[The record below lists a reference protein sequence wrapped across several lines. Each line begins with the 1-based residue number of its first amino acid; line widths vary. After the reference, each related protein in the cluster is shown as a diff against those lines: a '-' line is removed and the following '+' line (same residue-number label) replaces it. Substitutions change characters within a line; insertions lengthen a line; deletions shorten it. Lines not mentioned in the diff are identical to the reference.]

1 MPSSV
6 LLITSHWT
14 PFGLSLAHRLVP
26 SSANHNDKLVVL
38 CPFSA
43 RGVPR
48 SLLEEAERGTVQ
60 IEFGRHGNERS
71 VAKLVQQHQ
80 IRAVFL
86 LLVDDECQPPNSEAI
101 ATRTRALLRPLC
113 ALLECLRQCDSP
125 PTLCVCDS
133 FAEGHPQPR
142 AVVQCASE
150 ASARFSS
157 VCALLHAFS
166 VSYRLNVQI
175 ILIEERLD
183 SAQKRDK
190 AAEFVMEKAEKGGEK
205 APIHPFKMS
214 GHCDGGAVEKEE
226 ELIPCAPYARL
237 LLFGTPSAIQSAQLA
252 QLRALVPGAQLTV
265 ANCRPG
271 LDTDEAVEEEIVA
284 LGASH
289 LVFVHGADGETRD
302 AWEAGGPANLR
313 ENVRVN
319 LFSPWLLS
327 NICDR
332 FGILFIE
339 FDGEDK
345 NCCNSNGKVPTN
357 ADALQMSRYAVVRHF
372 GEKLCQMKVHA
383 E

>member
-1 MPSSV
+1 MPSSI

-26 SSANHNDKLVVL
+26 SSANQNNKLVVL
-38 CPFSA
+38 CPYSA
-43 RGVPR
+43 GGVPR

-60 IEFGRHGNERS
+60 IEFGKFCLELAINNH
-71 VAKLVQQHQ
+71 

-86 LLVDDECQPPNSEAI
+86 LLANDECQPPNSEAI
-101 ATRTRALLRPLC
+101 ATRTRALLRPL
-113 ALLECLRQCDSP
+113 AIHP
-125 PTLCVCDS
+125 
-133 FAEGHPQPR
+133 PQPR

-166 VSYRLNVQI
+166 VSYRPNVQI
-175 ILIEERLD
+175 ILIEECLD
-183 SAQKRDK
+183 SAHKRDK
-190 AAEFVMEKAEKGGEK
+190 AAEFVMEKADKESEK

-214 GHCDGGAVEKEE
+214 GHCDGVAAEKEAEE
-226 ELIPCAPYARL
+226 ELIHCVSYARL
-237 LLFGTPSAIQSAQLA
+237 LLFGTPSAIQSVQLA
-252 QLRALVPGAQLTV
+252 QLRAFVPGAQLTV

-271 LDTDEAVEEEIVA
+271 LDTDEAVEDEIVA

-339 FDGEDK
+339 FDGEGK
-345 NCCNSNGKVPTN
+345 NCCNSNGKMPTN

-372 GEKLCQMKVHA
+372 GEKLCQMKVHS